1 MLNKNNKAQIGETIT
16 WLVAT
21 IIIIVILAISV
32 FITSASRLKD
42 KDNLKLIDK
51 QKDFIAT
58 KSIVNFLIENFDLV
72 KVSIESKSYYESL
85 EEKFRPFL
93 ESLIVFRGI
102 GGWNFEL
109 YLDGKKEF
117 PGIITSSTV
126 GWYSYYDIYFNLR
139 PKIKLRFWEDCQGLC
154 Q

>member
-1 MLNKNNKAQIGETIT
+1 MLNKKAQIGETIT
-16 WLVAT
+16 WMVAT
-21 IIIIVILAISV
+21 IIIIVILAISI
-32 FITSASRLKD
+32 FITSASRWKD

-72 KVSIESKSYYESL
+72 KSSVESKKYESL
-85 EEKFRPFL
+85 EERFLPFL

-109 YLDGKKEF
+109 YLDGKEEF
-117 PGIITSSTV
+117 YIITSSTV
-126 GWYSYYDIYFNLR
+126 GWYNYYNMNFNLE
-139 PKIKLRFWEDCQGLC
+139 PKIKLKFWEDCQGLC